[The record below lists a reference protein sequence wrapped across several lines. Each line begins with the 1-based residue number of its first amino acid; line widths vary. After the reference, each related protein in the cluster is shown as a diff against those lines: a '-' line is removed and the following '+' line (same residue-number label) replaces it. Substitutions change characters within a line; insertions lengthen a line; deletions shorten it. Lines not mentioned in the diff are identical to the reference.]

1 MENLDSITKIA
12 EYALVAYEECGTQK
26 VSVCVRRDGRIV
38 RYPANNAVET
48 FDRIMAHISDDT
60 EIWVVSR

>member
-1 MENLDSITKIA
+1 MEELDSIVKIA

-26 VSVCVRRDGRIV
+26 VSVCVRRDGLIV
-38 RYPANNAVET
+38 RYPASNAAET
-48 FDRIMAHISDDT
+48 FDRIMAHIGDDT